1 MQKVTYSPLKQDAT
15 LNCTVRANPVV
26 IKDGVTVRHSGYVI
40 ESNQVNVQL
49 VERKTDETVIELS
62 FQPVELAD
70 YGMYEVV
77 ASNKVGQQ
85 TLQLSLVEN
94 GIS

>member
-1 MQKVTYSPLKQDAT
+1 MVT
-15 LNCTVRANPVV
+15 
-26 IKDGVTVRHSGYVI
+26 KDGVTVRHNGYVI

-49 VERKTDETVIELS
+49 MERKTDETVIELS
-62 FQPVELAD
+62 FQPVEISD

-85 TLQLSLVEN
+85 TLQLRLVEN
-94 GIS
+94 GII